1 MQGDPTDDAA
11 GNLERGSGSGC
22 APNTRDVRL
31 LALALEERWPV
42 SAEAKSAAV
51 RRLEAVVSD
60 PDAKPRAFD
69 RAIKALASL
78 SRVNLAAIDTGMR
91 AKAQEEL
98 EERVAEIEAK
108 IHQQGDRPS

>member
-11 GNLERGSGSGC
+11 GNPERGLGSPS
-22 APNTRDVRL
+22 APTGTRDVRL
-31 LALALEERWPV
+31 LALALEERWPM
-42 SAEAKSAAV
+42 SAEAKAAAV

-78 SRVNLAAIDTGMR
+78 SRVNLASVDTAIR
-91 AKAQEEL
+91 ARASEELVQRLEEL
-98 EERVAEIEAK
+98 EARLA
-108 IHQQGDRPS
+108 QRGDHP